1 MIKNKKESKFKQK
14 ISFLSVIFK
23 RNKAFVTAVAVS
35 FLVLAV
41 MIYLNAYEN
50 SGFSKLTISDF
61 EVGMVSDRDVISNRN
76 IEVIDEKATE
86 IRRVAAKHS
95 VRAVFYKDDS
105 VSEKMIREYS
115 EFASYIIG
123 LKDSAKS
130 FTAL

>member
-61 EVGMVSDRDVISNRN
+61 EV
-76 IEVIDEKATE
+76 
-86 IRRVAAKHS
+86 
-95 VRAVFYKDDS
+95 
-105 VSEKMIREYS
+105 
-115 EFASYIIG
+115 
-123 LKDSAKS
+123 
-130 FTAL
+130 